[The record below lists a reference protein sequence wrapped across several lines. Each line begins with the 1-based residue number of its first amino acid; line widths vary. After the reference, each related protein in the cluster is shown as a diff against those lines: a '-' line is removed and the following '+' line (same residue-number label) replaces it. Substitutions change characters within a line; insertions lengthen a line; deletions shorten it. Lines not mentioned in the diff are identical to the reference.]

1 MRLSI
6 LILMGSS
13 PARKTLL
20 GRFDRRTVRYGS
32 IELLNTKSI
41 KSIYFF
47 LWRTDSSN
55 RSAQPSWDQKKQ
67 RKDKHVAVRDPR
79 HTRVL
84 TYMIIRKGKK
94 STCR

>member
-1 MRLSI
+1 MRLSS

-13 PARKTLL
+13 PAGKTLL

-47 LWRTDSSN
+47 FGEPTH
-55 RSAQPSWDQKKQ
+55 QIDQLSPTGTRKS
-67 RKDKHVAVRDPR
+67 KDKTNMWRCG
-79 HTRVL
+79 
-84 TYMIIRKGKK
+84 IRA
-94 STCR
+94 TLVYLRT